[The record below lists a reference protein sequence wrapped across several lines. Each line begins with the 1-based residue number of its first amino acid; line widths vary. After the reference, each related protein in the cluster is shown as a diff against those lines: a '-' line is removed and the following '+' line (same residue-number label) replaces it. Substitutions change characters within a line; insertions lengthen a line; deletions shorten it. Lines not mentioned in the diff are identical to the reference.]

1 MYPFLKTIASKLG
14 VDKSIAYSSSAR
26 IVQAFTGVASVFF
39 ISRYLTGVEQ
49 GFYFTFGSILAIQVF
64 FELGLNNIITQYV
77 AHEASHLT
85 WANSYT
91 LEGESQYKSRL
102 ASLLHF
108 AVKWNMVVAV
118 LVFVVLLIVGFLFF
132 SFYQKDSNNVVW
144 QIPWL
149 LISTGT
155 VINLFLAPILAIL
168 MGLDKV
174 KEVSKIRFYQ
184 QIILPLSAWLGLILG
199 FKLYVVGISS
209 LLSALLMVIYMF
221 STDFIKIIRNIW
233 VISIKEKVSYLKEIF
248 PYQWKI
254 ALSWISGYFI
264 FQLFNPVLF
273 ATEGPVVAGQMGMT
287 LAALN
292 GIQAFSMSWLNTKI
306 PLYSKLIALKN
317 YCQLDTVFN
326 KTLKQMSFVCLGLLA
341 IMLVGI
347 FIIRQIGFKLGDNY
361 LGDRFLDYI
370 PMILMMIPLF
380 IHQFV
385 NSWATYLRC
394 HKQEPFLMI
403 SICSGILC
411 CLSTVLLG
419 NFYGVMGVT
428 GGYCLITLGFM
439 YWGYWIYKTKKREWH
454 GK

>member
-1 MYPFLKTIASKLG
+1 MHPFIKRIASKLG
-14 VDKSIAYSSSAR
+14 VDKAIFYSSSSR
-26 IVQAFTGVASVFF
+26 IIQAFTGVASIFF
-39 ISRYLTGVEQ
+39 ISRYLTGIEQ
-49 GFYFTFGSILAIQVF
+49 GFYYTFGSIIAIQVF

-85 WANSYT
+85 WSNSYT
-91 LEGESQYKSRL
+91 LKGESGYKSRL

-108 AVKWNMVVAV
+108 AIKWYSVIASA
-118 LVFVVLLIVGFLFF
+118 FFIILLIVGLFF
-132 SFYQKDSNNVVW
+132 FSHSYENSDAVSWK
-144 QIPWL
+144 IPWF
-149 LISTGT
+149 LICIGAA
-155 VINLFLAPILAIL
+155 VNLFTTPILAIL

-209 LLSALLMVIYMF
+209 ILSASLVIIYIF
-221 STDFIKIIRNIW
+221 STDFKKIIQNLWNVLIT
-233 VISIKEKVSYLKEIF
+233 EKVSYMKEIF

-273 ATEGPVVAGQMGMT
+273 VTEGPIVAGQMGMT
-287 LAALN
+287 LAVLN
-292 GIQAFSMSWLNTKI
+292 GIQAFSMSWLNTKV

-317 YCQLDTVFN
+317 YHQLDTIFN
-326 KTLKQMSFVCLGLLA
+326 KTLKQMALVCCVLLA
-341 IMLVGI
+341 IMFAGI
-347 FIIRQIGFKLGDNY
+347 FIIRQTGIKLGNNY

-370 PMILMMIPLF
+370 PMILMMVPLF
-380 IHQFV
+380 INQYV

-394 HKQEPFLMI
+394 HKQEPFLVNSI
-403 SICSGILC
+403 SGGILC
-411 CLSTVLLG
+411 CLSTVFLG
-419 NFYGVMGVT
+419 KYCGVLGIT
-428 GGYCLITLGFM
+428 GGYCLITLGLM
-439 YWGYWIYKTKKREWH
+439 PWGYYIYKTKKRKWH